1 MGEFADAVA
10 CIVLQGSSSD
20 GCVVGDK
27 DALSAAKCLCVFEVD
42 VDSTNVYAEARSCEC
57 VGGVEDSGEGINGL
71 ALAVVE
77 STQVLLVADLND
89 IGFGECGCL
98 SCVELQLQLVSSCC
112 DGID

>member
-1 MGEFADAVA
+1 MGEFSDAVA
-10 CIVLQGSSSD
+10 GIVLQWSSSD

-27 DALSAAKCLCVFEVD
+27 DALSAAECLCVFEVD
-42 VDSTNVYAEARSCEC
+42 VDSTNVYAEDRRCEC
-57 VGGVEDSGEGINGL
+57 VVFVEDSGEGVDGL
-71 ALAVVE
+71 ALVVE

-89 IGFGECGCL
+89 IGCGERSCL